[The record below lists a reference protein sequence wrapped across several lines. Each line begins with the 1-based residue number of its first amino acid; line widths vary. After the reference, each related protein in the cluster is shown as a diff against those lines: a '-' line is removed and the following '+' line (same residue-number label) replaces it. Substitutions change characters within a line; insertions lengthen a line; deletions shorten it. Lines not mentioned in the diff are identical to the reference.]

1 MAWGHFQA
9 NGHKFDLGHLD
20 PFTVRLE
27 SALPSGGHWR
37 LRVSFGAHVFTRS
50 WMDGDPPEM
59 HFQDGATSRCF
70 CPKRCAHSVY
80 LPEVFRRAALGR
92 VFLTSKE
99 RFAFVANPPGA
110 AQPYSVFFKMRRATK
125 NYDALVDVVSA
136 YERPHLKG
144 VKGMPFQ
151 RAVDLIASGAGFE
164 WPKK

>member
-1 MAWGHFQA
+1 
-9 NGHKFDLGHLD
+9 
-20 PFTVRLE
+20 
-27 SALPSGGHWR
+27 
-37 LRVSFGAHVFTRS
+37 
-50 WMDGDPPEM
+50 
-59 HFQDGATSRCF
+59 
-70 CPKRCAHSVY
+70 
-80 LPEVFRRAALGR
+80 
-92 VFLTSKE
+92 
-99 RFAFVANPPGA
+99 VANPPGA